1 MRINRLAHDRSRPNP
16 PIVAS
21 AEHVEKIM
29 SAVRVHHYAVDPAD
43 LEQLLARR
51 AQLIAGI
58 RSGFA
63 GLLETRLTRLEDGTY
78 QDVWR
83 WETAQQR
90 DAAVAAAGGFPP
102 VADTMAL
109 THDGTVQNGDIIDER

>member
-1 MRINRLAHDRSRPNP
+1 LYGP
-16 PIVAS
+16 PIIVS
-21 AEHVEKIM
+21 AEHLEKIM

-83 WETAQQR
+83 WETAEQR
-90 DAAVAAAGGFPP
+90 DAAAAASKAFPP
-102 VADTMAL
+102 VAETMAL
-109 THDGTVQNGDIIDER
+109 THDATAQNGHIIDER